1 MKVNSIVNALLLLV
15 GVSCAGAASSSNTP
29 TLGDCK
35 AFCKETRQGM
45 LADIGTCKP
54 ALKQPPVPKLF
65 NACVEGRKK
74 AFDQACIPICIKAE
88 MSVSSFEGCKVIAKK
103 NGQKYENWCRKG
115 YDSILQNLESFL
127 VEHSEKSKQDEDK
140 QELEKEPESEPV
152 QKSEPVKSESVQN
165 ELESEPVQESEPA
178 QSEPVQ
184 SESVV
189 ANNDVHVE
197 QQRRAR
203 EVRTEESQEEE
214 PAGNQLDP
222 NDASSEV
229 ESIDEKVLDSEL

>member
-1 MKVNSIVNALLLLV
+1 MKVNSTVNALLLLV
-15 GVSCAGAASSSNTP
+15 GVSCAGVASSSTTP

-103 NGQKYENWCRKG
+103 NGQKYENWCRKV
-115 YDSILQNLESFL
+115 SFYNTGCCDQL
-127 VEHSEKSKQDEDK
+127 RYAATMKTLSLSFFCLFLKQ
-140 QELEKEPESEPV
+140 
-152 QKSEPVKSESVQN
+152 
-165 ELESEPVQESEPA
+165 
-178 QSEPVQ
+178 
-184 SESVV
+184 
-189 ANNDVHVE
+189 
-197 QQRRAR
+197 
-203 EVRTEESQEEE
+203 
-214 PAGNQLDP
+214 
-222 NDASSEV
+222 
-229 ESIDEKVLDSEL
+229 